1 MLALCFRGGART
13 TVTHF
18 RARLDRLFPLFA
30 ECLWGT
36 NMASEVNV
44 VSAVDEICAQPNL
57 TPALVLKLRSVARHN
72 LAEFKVLQTR
82 YAALDGESLPAPE
95 KALRQAAFAWVLNR
109 VEQAEAALK
118 NVSGPMA
125 QLLKGEL
132 TLDREE
138 NAQAADLL
146 RAAAGQFHDE
156 PLVGVEAAAALCA
169 NGNLPEALD
178 LLARLEQKGCQTAD
192 AAFVKGR
199 IAEKQGLV
207 EAACTEYEKALQ
219 LDPRHADASFRLAY
233 HLDLRG
239 EDERAIELY
248 RSITKQSPA
257 FVSAMVN
264 LALLLE
270 DRDRV
275 DEAIECFKEALRVD
289 PTNRRAQMY
298 LRDAIESLD
307 MYYDET
313 ERKENERLEA
323 VLRIPISDFELSVRS
338 RNCLAKMN
346 VKALGD
352 LVRRTEHELLS
363 FKNFGETSLNEIKN
377 LLSSKGL
384 RLGMFRE
391 EEAKKARALRLKTGA
406 PENSVLMRPITDLEL
421 SVRSRKCMQRLNVET
436 VGDLTEKTEAELL
449 AIKNFG
455 QTSLNEVKAKL
466 AEMGLSLKPVE

>member
-1 MLALCFRGGART
+1 M
-13 TVTHF
+13 
-18 RARLDRLFPLFA
+18 P
-30 ECLWGT
+30 
-36 NMASEVNV
+36 SEVNV
-44 VSAVDEICAQPNL
+44 ASAVDEMCAQATL
-57 TPALVLKLRSVARHN
+57 TPALILELRTLVRHSQ
-72 LAEFKVLQTR
+72 AEFKVLQTR
-82 YAALDGESLPAPE
+82 YAALEGENLPAPE
-95 KALRQAAFAWVLNR
+95 KAVRQAAYAWILNR
-109 VEQAEAALK
+109 LEQAEAALK
-118 NVSGPMA
+118 NVSGPTA

-132 TLDREE
+132 ALDRQQY
-138 NAQAADLL
+138 AQAADLL
-146 RAAAGQFHDE
+146 RAAAGQLHDE

-169 NGNLPEALD
+169 NGDLHEALA
-178 LLARLEQKGCQTAD
+178 LLARLEQQGCQTAD
-192 AAFVKGR
+192 AAFVRGR
-199 IAEKQGLV
+199 VVEKQGLV
-207 EAACTEYEKALQ
+207 EAAIAQYEKALQ
-219 LDPRHADASFRLAY
+219 LDPRHADAAFRLAY

-239 EDERAIELY
+239 EDERAVELY

-257 FVSAMVN
+257 FTAAMIN

-270 DRDRV
+270 DQDHV
-275 DEAIECFKEALRVD
+275 DEAIECFKEVLRVD
-289 PTNRRAQMY
+289 PPNRRAQMY

-377 LLSSKGL
+377 LLASKGL
-384 RLGMFRE
+384 RLGMFKE
-391 EEAKKARALRLKTGA
+391 EEAKKARALRLKTGS
-406 PENSVLMRPITDLEL
+406 PENSILVKPITDLEL

-436 VGDLTEKTEAELL
+436 VGDLVEKTESELL

-455 QTSLNEVKAKL
+455 QTSLNEVKSKL
-466 AEMGLSLKPVE
+466 GELGIALKPVE